1 MIICGLDECGRGAL
15 AGPLVAAA
23 VIIHKRLTVPLR
35 DSKKLTSHQREIIVN
50 QLNPDLITT
59 KIEVISVEL
68 INQLGIGWAN
78 KEIFHSLINQIDA
91 DHYIVDGNLKLTSVK
106 SYESKIKADD
116 SVPEVML
123 ASIIAKVYRDDLMRQ
138 FHNHFPIYDWAAN
151 KGYGTVKHLHAILQY
166 GPSLYHR
173 PKFLRKCVN
182 SITSSQYL

>member
-78 KEIFHSLINQIDA
+78 KEIFKRLIRKIEA
-91 DHYIVDGNLKLTSVK
+91 DKYIVDGNLKIPKAVSI
-106 SYESKIKADD
+106 IKADTKI
-116 SVPEVML
+116 PEVMA
-123 ASIIAKVYRDDLMRQ
+123 ASIVAKVTRDKLMRELAKDYPR
-138 FHNHFPIYDWAAN
+138 FGWHSNM
-151 KGYGTVKHLHAILQY
+151 GYGTKYHLSALQEIGPTKH
-166 GPSLYHR
+166 HR
-173 PKFLRKCVN
+173 SAFVTTALRN
-182 SITSSQYL
+182 RG